1 MSSPELT
8 MSDSNF
14 EFASDVAFTPA
25 VKAIQSRKGSRR
37 GYARMETGGSWQ
49 TDITAE
55 IAAFI
60 ESRTSAFLA
69 TANAA
74 GQPYIQHRGGPA
86 RFLKVLDRKTIGFA
100 DFAGNRQYITQGNL
114 VENPKAHLFLMD
126 YTYRQRVKIWGEA
139 RVIEG
144 DAQLAERLFPE
155 GYNARVEQVILFTVT
170 AWDANCP
177 QHIPQLIDAATLQAL
192 LAEKDR
198 KIAELESRIAAMPA
212 PLE

>member
-1 MSSPELT
+1 MSHPDLA

-14 EFASDVAFTPA
+14 EFPSDVAFTPS
-25 VKAIQSRKGSRR
+25 VKAVQSRKGSRR

-69 TANAA
+69 TANPA

-86 RFLKVLDRKTIGFA
+86 GFLKVLDRKTIGFT

-144 DAQLAERLFPE
+144 NAQLAERLFPD

-170 AWDANCP
+170 AWDMNCP
-177 QHIPQLIDAATLQAL
+177 QHIPQLIDAATVQAL

-198 KIAELESRIAAMPA
+198 KIGELERRIAAMSA

>member
-1 MSSPELT
+1 
-8 MSDSNF
+8 
-14 EFASDVAFTPA
+14 
-25 VKAIQSRKGSRR
+25 
-37 GYARMETGGSWQ
+37 
-49 TDITAE
+49 
-55 IAAFI
+55 
-60 ESRTSAFLA
+60 
-69 TANAA
+69 
-74 GQPYIQHRGGPA
+74 
-86 RFLKVLDRKTIGFA
+86 
-100 DFAGNRQYITQGNL
+100 
-114 VENPKAHLFLMD
+114 MD

-177 QHIPQLIDAATLQAL
+177 QHIPQLIDAATVQAL